1 MNAESNHARL
11 MDRIYRFQRYF
22 YDITRKYYLLGR
34 DRLIRE
40 MDVPPGSRILEMGCG
55 TARNLILMA
64 RRYPYAHFYG
74 VDASREMLRTAETN
88 IQRAGLRNRV
98 TVRFGLAETV
108 SARDTFGLLEP
119 FDGVFY
125 SYSLSMIPL
134 WKKAM
139 ETGWENLKG
148 GGQLAIVDFCD
159 QKDLPRWFRFVVTRW
174 LSWFHVRHE
183 PELLDF
189 LSNLA
194 LSNDGRL
201 QIDYL
206 KGRYSFIA
214 IIKKE
219 IPHSM

>member
-1 MNAESNHARL
+1 MNVESNHARL

-40 MDVPPGSRILEMGCG
+40 MDVTPGSRILEMGCG

-74 VDASREMLRTAETN
+74 VDASQEMLRTAETN
-88 IQRAGLRNRV
+88 IQRSGLQNRV
-98 TVRFGLAETV
+98 TVRFGLAEEV
-108 SARDTFGLLEP
+108 GARDTFGLSES

-134 WKKAM
+134 WEKALR
-139 ETGWENLKG
+139 TGWENLKT
-148 GGQLAIVDFCD
+148 GGQLAIVDFSD
-159 QKDLPRWFRFVVTRW
+159 QKDLPRWFRIALTRW
-174 LSWFHVRHE
+174 LSWFHVHHE
-183 PELLDF
+183 PELLTF
-189 LSNLA
+189 LSDLTFQNN
-194 LSNDGRL
+194 S
-201 QIDYL
+201 QMKIEFL

-214 IIKKE
+214 IVKKE
-219 IPHSM
+219 IPHTI